1 MKASPIMFF
10 AYIAM
15 IGVPVLLLVLAAS
28 ALFGAPPVMFTILL
42 ALIAAG
48 CVVYGAIG
56 IREVFVHGHRSH
68 GAQGSGSAGAD
79 KNVEAPS
86 ASGEVR
92 Q

>member
-10 AYIAM
+10 AYIGM
-15 IGVPVLLLVLAAS
+15 IGVPVLLLVLAAA
-28 ALFGAPPVMFTILL
+28 ALFQAPPVFSTILL

-56 IREVFVHGHRSH
+56 IREVFVHGRRP
-68 GAQGSGSAGAD
+68 GGVQGSGSAGAD

-86 ASGEVR
+86 ASGEAR